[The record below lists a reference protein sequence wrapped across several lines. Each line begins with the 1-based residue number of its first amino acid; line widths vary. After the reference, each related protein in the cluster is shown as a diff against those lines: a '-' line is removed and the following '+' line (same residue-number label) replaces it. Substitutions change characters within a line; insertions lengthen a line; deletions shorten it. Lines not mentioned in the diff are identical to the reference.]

1 MIAYAQLLIPTIWWD
16 EKTGFAGAKPR
27 TDAALALGVGGF
39 ILRGGEREAVRA
51 LTKELR
57 QRSRIPLL
65 IAADME
71 RGAGEQFLGATGLPP
86 LGAIASLGDIDAIR
100 RAARL
105 TAREA
110 RTMGVNWDFAPVC
123 DLDLETNNPIV
134 GTRAFSADPVRASEC
149 AAEWIAACQS
159 EGVLACAKHFPG
171 HGRTEADSHC
181 TLPVVRASSEALTDI
196 DLAPFRAAIATG
208 VASLMTAHVAYPA
221 LDSTGQPATLS
232 REILHWLLRQR
243 LKFDG
248 LVISDAMTMAG
259 VREGRDEAAAV
270 VEAIRAGCD
279 LVLDPVDLPSAIAAL
294 ETAAKDRR
302 FDDEKVHQSLRRR
315 LKWAQWASPPNEYR
329 RPSATDLQWG
339 DKLAERVV
347 HVVRGSTP
355 RFTGPLDL
363 LVIDDDHAESR
374 STRDYFAASLR
385 SAGAQVRSVDDDMA
399 PPLGANALLVTVFGD
414 LTAGRGRVGYA
425 PETLARVAA
434 ACTKATAKGRPT
446 LVIQFGPPRWASAL
460 TDTPNIVSAWCGDRT
475 MQTAAARWLK
485 RAAL

>member
-16 EKTGFAGAKPR
+16 PANGYGGAKPR

-51 LTKELR
+51 LTKDLR

-71 RGAGEQFLGATGLPP
+71 RGAGEQFAGTTGLPP
-86 LGAIASLGDIDAIR
+86 LAAIASLGDIDAIR

-110 RTMGVNWDFAPVC
+110 RTIGVNWDFAPVC
-123 DLDLETNNPIV
+123 DLDLDTANPII
-134 GTRAFSADPVRASEC
+134 GTRSFGSDPLRVAEA

-171 HGRTEADSHC
+171 HGRTETDSHC
-181 TLPVVRASSEALTDI
+181 ALPVVRASAEQLTDV
-196 DLAPFRAAIATG
+196 DLAPFRAAIGTG

-221 LDSTGQPATLS
+221 LDSSGQPATLS

-259 VREGRDEAAAV
+259 VREGRDESAAV

-279 LVLDPVDLPSAIAAL
+279 LVLDPVDLPGAVAAL
-294 ETAAKDRR
+294 EAAATDRR
-302 FDDEKVHQSLRRR
+302 FDDERIHQSLRRR

-329 RPSATDLQWG
+329 RPSLTDLAWG
-339 DKLAERVV
+339 DKLAERVI
-347 HVVRGSTP
+347 HIVRGSVP
-355 RFTGPLDL
+355 RLEGP
-363 LVIDDDHAESR
+363 VEVS
-374 STRDYFAASLR
+374 
-385 SAGAQVRSVDDDMA
+385 VVDDDA
-399 PPLGANALLVTVFGD
+399 AVAGASRDVFAAALREAGARLGGAGERGGLIVALFGD
-414 LTAGRGRVGYA
+414 VAAGRGRVGYSDK
-425 PETLARVAA
+425 TVAA
-434 ACTKATAKGRPT
+434 VATEYRQAAARNRPA
-446 LVIQFGPPRWASAL
+446 VVVQFGHPRWAASL
-460 TDTPNIVSAWCGDRT
+460 TDAPNIVSAWGGDRT
-475 MQTAAARWLK
+475 MQAAAARWLR
-485 RAAL
+485 RAAM

>member
-27 TDAALALGVGGF
+27 TDAALELGVGGF
-39 ILRGGEREAVRA
+39 ILRGGDANAVRA
-51 LTKELR
+51 LTKDLR
-57 QRSRIPLL
+57 HRSRIPLL

-71 RGAGEQFLGATGLPP
+71 RGAGEQFVGATGLPP
-86 LGAIASLGDIDAIR
+86 LGAIASLGDLDAIR

-123 DLDLETNNPIV
+123 DLDLDPANPII
-134 GTRAFSADPVRASEC
+134 GTRAFGADPVRTSEC

-181 TLPVVRASSEALTDI
+181 ALPVVRASVEELTDI

-208 VASLMTAHVAYPA
+208 VASLMTAHVAYPS
-221 LDSTGQPATLS
+221 LDSSGQPATLS

-259 VREGRDEAAAV
+259 VREGRDESAAV

-279 LVLDPVDLPSAIAAL
+279 LVLDPVDLPGAVAAL
-294 ETAAKDRR
+294 ERAAKDRR
-302 FDDEKVHQSLRRR
+302 FDDERLHQSLRRR

-329 RPSATDLQWG
+329 RPSLTDLAWG
-339 DKLAERVV
+339 DQLAERVI
-347 HVVRGSTP
+347 HVVRGAVP
-355 RFTGPLDL
+355 RLTGPVDV
-363 LVIDDDHAESR
+363 LVVDDDHQTPNE
-374 STRDYFAASLR
+374 YFTTSLR
-385 SAGAQVRSVDDDMA
+385 ATGVNLASGGARIV
-399 PPLGANALLVTVFGD
+399 ALFGD
-414 LTAGRGRVGYA
+414 QAAGRGRVGYT
-425 PETLARVAA
+425 PETVA
-434 ACTKATAKGRPT
+434 TVATAHPT
-446 LVIQFGPPRWASAL
+446 LVVQFGPPRWASAL
-460 TDTPNIVSAWCGDRT
+460 TDAPNVISAWGGDRT

-485 RAAL
+485 RMAV

>member
-16 EKTGFAGAKPR
+16 SANGYAGAKPR
-27 TDAALALGVGGF
+27 TDAALELGVGGF

-71 RGAGEQFLGATGLPP
+71 RGAGEQFAGTTGLPP
-86 LGAIASLGDIDAIR
+86 LAAIASLGDLDAIR

-110 RTMGVNWDFAPVC
+110 RTIGVNWNFAPVC
-123 DLDLETNNPIV
+123 DLDLDAANPII
-134 GTRAFSADPVRASEC
+134 GTRAFGSDPVRVSEC

-159 EGVLACAKHFPG
+159 EGVLSCAKHFPG
-171 HGRTEADSHC
+171 HGRTETDSHC
-181 TLPVVRASSEALTDI
+181 ALPVVRASIEELTDV

-221 LDSTGQPATLS
+221 LDSSGQPATLS

-248 LVISDAMTMAG
+248 LLISDAMTMAG
-259 VREGRDEAAAV
+259 VREGRDESAAV

-279 LVLDPVDLPSAIAAL
+279 LVLDPVDLPGAVAAL
-294 ETAAKDRR
+294 EAAAKDRK
-302 FDDEKVHQSLRRR
+302 FDDERVHQSLRRR

-329 RPSATDLQWG
+329 RPSLTDLAWG
-339 DKLAERVV
+339 DKLAERVI
-347 HVVRGSTP
+347 HVVRGEIP
-355 RFTGPLDL
+355 RVSGPIEV
-363 LVIDDDHAESR
+363 LVVDDDHAAPDASR
-374 STRDYFAASLR
+374 DSFTRSLR
-385 SAGAQVRSVDDDMA
+385 DAGVRLADG
-399 PPLGANALLVTVFGD
+399 GALVVALFGD
-414 LTAGRGRVGYA
+414 LTAGRGRVGYSDA
-425 PETLARVAA
+425 SIGRVADACRA
-434 ACTKATAKGRPT
+434 AAARDRPT
-446 LVIQFGPPRWASAL
+446 LVIQFGHPRWAERL
-460 TDTPNIVSAWCGDRT
+460 TDAPNVLSAWGGDRT

-485 RAAL
+485 RGVT

>member
-27 TDAALALGVGGF
+27 TDAALAMGVGGF
-39 ILRGGEREAVRA
+39 ILRGGERDAVRA
-51 LTKELR
+51 LTKDLR

-71 RGAGEQFLGATGLPP
+71 RGAGEQFVGATGLPP
-86 LGAIASLGDIDAIR
+86 LAAIASLGDMDAIR

-123 DLDLETNNPIV
+123 DLDLDANNPII
-134 GTRAFSADPVRASEC
+134 GTRAFGSDPARASEC
-149 AAEWIAACQS
+149 AAEWIAACQA
-159 EGVLACAKHFPG
+159 EGVLACGKHFPG

-181 TLPVVRASSEALTDI
+181 VLPVVRASIEELTNV

-221 LDSTGQPATLS
+221 LDSSGHPATLS
-232 REILHWLLRQR
+232 REILNWLLRQR

-259 VREGRDEAAAV
+259 VREGRDEGAAV

-279 LVLDPVDLPSAIAAL
+279 LVLDPVDLPAAVAAL
-294 ETAAKDRR
+294 ESAATDRR
-302 FDDEKVHQSLRRR
+302 FDDERLHQSLRRR

-329 RPSATDLQWG
+329 RPSLTDLAWG
-339 DKLAERVV
+339 DQLAERVI
-347 HVVRGSTP
+347 HVVRGAVP
-355 RFTGPLDL
+355 RIGGPIN
-363 LVIDDDHAESR
+363 VVVVDDDHASPGASR
-374 STRDYFAASLR
+374 EYFASSLR
-385 SAGAQVRSVDDDMA
+385 GAGAKLDDG
-399 PPLGANALLVTVFGD
+399 GALVVALFGD
-414 LTAGRGRVGYA
+414 LVAGRGRVGYA
-425 PETLARVAA
+425 PETVANIAA
-434 ACTKATAKGRPT
+434 ACRDAAAKHRPT
-446 LVIQFGPPRWASAL
+446 LVIQFGPPRWATAL
-460 TDTPNIVSAWCGDRT
+460 TDAPNVISAWGGDRT

>member
-27 TDAALALGVGGF
+27 TDAALGLGVGGF

-65 IAADME
+65 MAADME
-71 RGAGEQFLGATGLPP
+71 RGAGQQFVGATGLPP
-86 LGAIASLGDIDAIR
+86 LAAIASLGDIDAIR

-134 GTRAFSADPVRASEC
+134 GTRAFGADPVRASEC

-181 TLPVVRASSEALTDI
+181 ALPVVRASSEALTDI

-248 LVISDAMTMAG
+248 LVISDAMTMTG
-259 VREGRDEAAAV
+259 VREGRDESAAV

-279 LVLDPVDLPSAIAAL
+279 LVLDPVDLPGAIAAL

-329 RPSATDLQWG
+329 RPSLTDLAWG
-339 DKLAERVV
+339 DQLAERVI
-347 HVVRGSTP
+347 HVVRGSVP
-355 RFTGPLDL
+355 RLSGPLDL
-363 LVIDDDHAESR
+363 LVIDDDHGSTPSR
-374 STRDYFAASLR
+374 DVFAASLR
-385 SAGAQVRSVDDDMA
+385 GAGVTLA
-399 PPLGANALLVTVFGD
+399 PGGARVVALFGD
-414 LTAGRGRVGYA
+414 LTAGRGRVGYTS
-425 PETLARVAA
+425 ETLAAIAA
-434 ACTKATAKGRPT
+434 ACRDAGADGRPT
-446 LVIQFGPPRWASAL
+446 LVVQFGPPRWASAL
-460 TDTPNIVSAWCGDRT
+460 TDTPNIVSAWGGDRT

-485 RAAL
+485 RAAA

>member
-27 TDAALALGVGGF
+27 TDAALGLGVGGF

-51 LTKELR
+51 LTKDLR

-65 IAADME
+65 IAADLE
-71 RGAGEQFLGATGLPP
+71 RGAGEQFVGATGLPP
-86 LGAIASLGDIDAIR
+86 VGAIASLGDMDAIR

-123 DLDLETNNPIV
+123 DLDLDPNNPIV
-134 GTRAFSADPVRASEC
+134 GTRAFGSDPVRASEC

-171 HGRTEADSHC
+171 HGRTESDSHC
-181 TLPVVRASSEALTDI
+181 ALPVVRASVAELTDV

-221 LDSTGQPATLS
+221 LDSSGQPATLS

-259 VREGRDEAAAV
+259 VREGRDESEAV
-270 VEAIRAGCD
+270 VEAVRAGCD
-279 LVLDPVDLPSAIAAL
+279 LVLDPVDLPGAIAAL
-294 ETAAKDRR
+294 ENAAKDRR
-302 FDDEKVHQSLRRR
+302 FDDERLHQSLRRR

-329 RPSATDLQWG
+329 RPSLTDLAWG
-339 DKLAERVV
+339 DQLAERVI
-347 HVVRGSTP
+347 HVVRGAVP
-355 RFTGPLDL
+355 RYNGPLDVV
-363 LVIDDDHAESR
+363 VIDDDHDHSHPSR
-374 STRDYFAASLR
+374 ELFVESLR
-385 SAGAQVRSVDDDMA
+385 AAGVKF
-399 PPLGANALLVTVFGD
+399 GAGGASIVALFGD
-414 LTAGRGRVGYA
+414 LGPGRERVGYA

-434 ACTKATAKGRPT
+434 ARAT
-446 LVIQFGPPRWASAL
+446 LVVQFGPPRWAAAL
-460 TDTPNIVSAWCGDRT
+460 TDAPNVISAWGGDRT

-485 RAAL
+485 RAAV

>member
-27 TDAALALGVGGF
+27 TDAALELGVGGF
-39 ILRGGEREAVRA
+39 ILRGGERDAVRA
-51 LTKELR
+51 LTKDLR

-71 RGAGEQFLGATGLPP
+71 RGAGEQFIGATGLPP
-86 LGAIASLGDIDAIR
+86 LGAIASLGDLDAIR

-123 DLDLETNNPIV
+123 DLDLDPANPIV
-134 GTRAFSADPVRASEC
+134 GTRAFGSDPARASEC
-149 AAEWIAACQS
+149 AAEWIGACQS

-171 HGRTEADSHC
+171 HGRTETDSHC
-181 TLPVVRASSEALTDI
+181 VLPVVRASGEELTNI

-221 LDSTGQPATLS
+221 LDSSSQPATLS
-232 REILHWLLRQR
+232 REILNWLLRQR

-259 VREGRDEAAAV
+259 VRDGRDEAAAV

-279 LVLDPVDLPSAIAAL
+279 LVLDPVDLPRAIAAL

-315 LKWAQWASPPNEYR
+315 LKWAQWASPPNDYR
-329 RPSATDLQWG
+329 RPSLADLAWG
-339 DKLAERVV
+339 DQLAERVI
-347 HVVRGSTP
+347 HVVRGSVP
-355 RFTGPLDL
+355 RVEGPIDL
-363 LVIDDDHAESR
+363 V
-374 STRDYFAASLR
+374 
-385 SAGAQVRSVDDDMA
+385 VVDDDRSEKPTPSREIFA
-399 PPLGANALLVTVFGD
+399 GALRGAGVRLDDAGARVVALFGD
-414 LTAGRGRVGYA
+414 VRAGRGRVGYA
-425 PETLARVAA
+425 PETLARIGAGKQPV
-434 ACTKATAKGRPT
+434 
-446 LVIQFGPPRWASAL
+446 LVVQFGPPRWATAIP
-460 TDTPNIVSAWCGDRT
+460 DAPNVISAWGGDRT
-475 MQTAAARWLK
+475 MQAAAARWLK
-485 RAAL
+485 RAAW

>member
-16 EKTGFAGAKPR
+16 DKTGFAGAKPR
-27 TDAALALGVGGF
+27 TDAALQLGVGGF

-71 RGAGEQFLGATGLPP
+71 RGAGEQFVGATGLPP
-86 LGAIASLGDIDAIR
+86 VGAIASLGDMDVIR

-123 DLDLETNNPIV
+123 DLDLDTNNPIV
-134 GTRAFSADPVRASEC
+134 GTRAFGSDPVRASEC

-171 HGRTEADSHC
+171 HGRTESDSHC
-181 TLPVVRASSEALTDI
+181 ALPVVRATVAELTDV

-221 LDSTGQPATLS
+221 LDSSGQPATLS

-248 LVISDAMTMAG
+248 LVISDAMTMGG
-259 VREGRDEAAAV
+259 VREGRDESEAV

-279 LVLDPVDLPSAIAAL
+279 LVLDPVDLPGAIAAL
-294 ETAAKDRR
+294 EAAAKDRR
-302 FDDEKVHQSLRRR
+302 FDDERLHQSLRRR

-329 RPSATDLQWG
+329 RPSLTDLAWG
-339 DKLAERVV
+339 DQLAERVI
-347 HVVRGSTP
+347 HVVRGAVP
-355 RFTGPLDL
+355 RCDGPLDV
-363 LVIDDDHAESR
+363 LVVDDDDDHDDHRQPRASR
-374 STRDYFAASLR
+374 DVFVASLR
-385 SAGAQVRSVDDDMA
+385 SAGVKLASG
-399 PPLGANALLVTVFGD
+399 GALIVALFGD
-414 LTAGRGRVGYA
+414 LAPGRKRVGYA
-425 PETLARVAA
+425 PETLAAIAA
-434 ACTKATAKGRPT
+434 ACTTAAQKGRPT
-446 LVIQFGPPRWASAL
+446 LVVQFGPPRWASAL
-460 TDTPNIVSAWCGDRT
+460 TDAPNVVSAWGGDRS
-475 MQTAAARWLK
+475 MQAAAARWLK
-485 RAAL
+485 RTAL

>member
-27 TDAALALGVGGF
+27 TDAALELGVGGF
-39 ILRGGEREAVRA
+39 ILRGGERDAVRA
-51 LTKELR
+51 LTKDLR

-71 RGAGEQFLGATGLPP
+71 RGAGEQFVGATGLPP
-86 LGAIASLGDIDAIR
+86 LAAIASLGDLDAIR

-123 DLDLETNNPIV
+123 DLDLDANNPII
-134 GTRAFSADPVRASEC
+134 GTRAFGSDPARASEC
-149 AAEWIAACQS
+149 AAEWIGACQS

-181 TLPVVRASSEALTDI
+181 ALPVVRASVEELTNI

-208 VASLMTAHVAYPA
+208 VASLMTAHVAYPS
-221 LDSTGQPATLS
+221 LDSSGHPATLS
-232 REILHWLLRQR
+232 REILNWLLRQR

-259 VREGRDEAAAV
+259 VREGRDESAAV

-279 LVLDPVDLPSAIAAL
+279 LVLDPVDLPGAVAAL
-294 ETAAKDRR
+294 ENAAKDRR
-302 FDDEKVHQSLRRR
+302 FDDERLHQSLRRR

-329 RPSATDLQWG
+329 RPSLTDLAWG
-339 DKLAERVV
+339 DQLAERV
-347 HVVRGSTP
+347 
-355 RFTGPLDL
+355 
-363 LVIDDDHAESR
+363 I
-374 STRDYFAASLR
+374 
-385 SAGAQVRSVDDDMA
+385 
-399 PPLGANALLVTVFGD
+399 
-414 LTAGRGRVGYA
+414 
-425 PETLARVAA
+425 
-434 ACTKATAKGRPT
+434 
-446 LVIQFGPPRWASAL
+446 
-460 TDTPNIVSAWCGDRT
+460 
-475 MQTAAARWLK
+475 
-485 RAAL
+485 

>member
-1 MIAYAQLLIPTIWWD
+1 MIAYAQMLIPTIWWD

-27 TDAALALGVGGF
+27 TDAALELGVGGF
-39 ILRGGEREAVRA
+39 ILRGGERDAVRA
-51 LTKELR
+51 LTKDLR
-57 QRSRIPLL
+57 HRSRIPLL

-71 RGAGEQFLGATGLPP
+71 RGAGEQFVGATGLPP
-86 LGAIASLGDIDAIR
+86 LGAIASLGDLDVIR

-123 DLDLETNNPIV
+123 DVDLDPANPIV
-134 GTRAFSADPVRASEC
+134 GTRAFGSDPVRVSEC

-171 HGRTEADSHC
+171 HGRTETDSHC
-181 TLPVVRASSEALTDI
+181 ALPVVRASVEELTDV

-221 LDSTGQPATLS
+221 LDSSGQPATLS
-232 REILHWLLRQR
+232 REMLHWLLRQR

-259 VREGRDEAAAV
+259 VREGRDESAAV

-279 LVLDPVDLPSAIAAL
+279 LVLDPVDLPGAVAAL
-294 ETAAKDRR
+294 ERAAKDRR
-302 FDDEKVHQSLRRR
+302 FDDERVHQSLRRR

-329 RPSATDLQWG
+329 RPALTDLAWG
-339 DKLAERVV
+339 DQLAERVIQ
-347 HVVRGSTP
+347 VVRGVVP
-355 RFTGPLDL
+355 RVGAVDL
-363 LVIDDDHAESR
+363 HVVDDDHATPSPA
-374 STRDYFAASLR
+374 RDVFAATLR
-385 SAGAQVRSVDDDMA
+385 SAGVARAGD
-399 PPLGANALLVTVFGD
+399 GALVVALFGD
-414 LTAGRGRVGYA
+414 QGAGRGRVGYA
-425 PETLARVAA
+425 PETLAAIAA
-434 ACTKATAKGRPT
+434 ACTAAAAKGRPT
-446 LVIQFGPPRWASAL
+446 LVVQFGPPRWAASLPDA
-460 TDTPNIVSAWCGDRT
+460 PNVVSAWGGDRT